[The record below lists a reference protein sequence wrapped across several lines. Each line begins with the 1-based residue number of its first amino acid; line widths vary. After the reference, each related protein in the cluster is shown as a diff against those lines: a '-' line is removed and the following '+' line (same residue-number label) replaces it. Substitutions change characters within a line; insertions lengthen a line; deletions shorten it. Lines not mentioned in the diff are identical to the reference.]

1 MPGQLPSDEA
11 REPGGAAAI
20 AGARAVPA
28 TRASVAAASKNLF
41 ISISIDVELDD
52 PLDGVGPFRQRE
64 I

>member
-11 REPGGAAAI
+11 REPGRAAAI
-20 AGARAVPA
+20 AEARAAPA

-41 ISISIDVELDD
+41 ICISIDVELSD